1 MHGYRPVTVAGVPP
15 FFGGALGYVSYD
27 AVEQFHEIAND
38 KKEPL
43 GMPEIFFVFVQTLV
57 AFDNL
62 KHTIKVIDNVQ
73 LNERTDLRRAYDA
86 AVKRI
91 HKVISSL
98 QKKPRGIEPRD
109 LTQNKGDRK
118 FRSNLTERGFVD
130 AVEKA
135 KEYIKAGDI
144 IQVVLCQRLETETK
158 TDPFEIYRA
167 LRFINP
173 SPYMFYLELEDLRV
187 IGSSPET
194 MVRLTGDTIE
204 LRPIAGTRRRGATP
218 EEERELEADLLADPK
233 ERAEHIML
241 VDLGRNDV
249 GRVAA
254 IGSVEVNE
262 LMAIE
267 RYSHVIHIVS
277 NVRGKLAAGQN
288 AIRSFR
294 VGFSRRHRFRR
305 AEDPRH
311 ADHRRAGAAKARPL
325 RRRHRL
331 LRLQRQ
337 SGHLHRHSHHRHERQ
352 KSFHQCRRGHR
363 RRLGSQDGIPGDAQ
377 QSARHAESGRAR
389 RTVEETMILLI
400 DNYDSFTYNLYH
412 YLGELGAD
420 VKVFRNN
427 KITLDEIEAL
437 RPEKIVISPGP
448 CTPKEAGI
456 SCAAITRFGARIP
469 ILGVCLGHQA
479 IGAAYGG
486 AIVRAPSIMHGKLS
500 DVSHDSQTIFRQ
512 VKNPFA
518 AMRYHSLVIDPKSLP
533 TELMVSARA
542 DGDIIMAVRHKNY
555 PVEGVQF
562 HPESILNRRRQ
573 KAAQKL
579 LGPLLKRM
587 R

>member
-1 MHGYRPVTVAGVPP
+1 MIQPSYKGFCALAKQGNLIPLYEELLMDLETPLSFFKRLERDRYSFLLESVEGSERWARYSFLGTRPYKIFKARGAEVEIIEAGKSQTLRSQAPLAILEELLRGCRPVTVAGVPP

-109 LTQNKGDRK
+109 LTQNQGDRK

-135 KEYIKAGDI
+135 KEYIKAGDV
-144 IQVVLCQRLETETK
+144 IQVVLSQRLETETK

-262 LMAIE
+262 LMTIE

-277 NVRGKLAAGQN
+277 NVRGKLAADQTPFDLFVSAFPAGTVSG
-288 AIRSFR
+288 APKIRAMQIIGELEPQKR
-294 VGFSRRHRFRR
+294 GLY
-305 AEDPRH
+305 
-311 ADHRRAGAAKARPL
+311 AGAIGYFGYNGNLDTCIVIRTIVMKGKKVFITAGAGIVADSDPKMEYQETLNKARAML
-325 RRRHRL
+325 KAVEL
-331 LRLQRQ
+331 
-337 SGHLHRHSHHRHERQ
+337 
-352 KSFHQCRRGHR
+352 
-363 RRLGSQDGIPGDAQ
+363 
-377 QSARHAESGRAR
+377 AEQWR
-389 RTVEETMILLI
+389 
-400 DNYDSFTYNLYH
+400 
-412 YLGELGAD
+412 
-420 VKVFRNN
+420 
-427 KITLDEIEAL
+427 
-437 RPEKIVISPGP
+437 
-448 CTPKEAGI
+448 
-456 SCAAITRFGARIP
+456 
-469 ILGVCLGHQA
+469 
-479 IGAAYGG
+479 
-486 AIVRAPSIMHGKLS
+486 
-500 DVSHDSQTIFRQ
+500 
-512 VKNPFA
+512 
-518 AMRYHSLVIDPKSLP
+518 
-533 TELMVSARA
+533 
-542 DGDIIMAVRHKNY
+542 
-555 PVEGVQF
+555 
-562 HPESILNRRRQ
+562 
-573 KAAQKL
+573 
-579 LGPLLKRM
+579 KR
-587 R
+587 